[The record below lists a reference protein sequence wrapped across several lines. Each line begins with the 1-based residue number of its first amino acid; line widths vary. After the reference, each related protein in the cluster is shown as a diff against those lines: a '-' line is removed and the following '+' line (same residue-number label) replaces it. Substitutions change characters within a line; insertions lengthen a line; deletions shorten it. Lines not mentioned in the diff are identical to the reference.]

1 MNNVYSTDCVRDLYL
16 PVSVTTIRHFIKWP
30 SVCNYPCH
38 GHALLRII
46 CMSVFFATRSKTTKE
61 CLSFLMVCWPG
72 GNSYMFIT
80 PRAVAGMCFASD
92 FSPAF
97 LKIWSSDQHNL
108 KERPFVLTTYV
119 H

>member
-46 CMSVFFATRSKTTKE
+46 CMSVFFATRSKTKKRDKQQKN
-61 CLSFLMVCWPG
+61 PP
-72 GNSYMFIT
+72 N
-80 PRAVAGMCFASD
+80 R
-92 FSPAF
+92 
-97 LKIWSSDQHNL
+97 K
-108 KERPFVLTTYV
+108 
-119 H
+119 